1 MIYIS
6 MNNRT
11 RTNVSRNRARITTSH
26 AYHFRP
32 RVGAYC
38 IRPTNAPERGEYVQN
53 HINVSCALKR
63 IPQNRMNPA
72 YIRKWMTQIHGI
84 RFLPK
89 TFVGRMQYAP
99 TRGRKRYVQGG
110 GVRFL
115 PKTSVGRMQYAPT
128 RGRKWYAQDC
138 GIHDWTQE
146 RYVQGRNVLV
156 WDREG
161 RVRSCREIAWAENI
175 KWRECYLVALIEQLS
190 RKNVS

>member
-1 MIYIS
+1 

-11 RTNVSRNRARITTSH
+11 RTNVSRNRARITRNRMTIS
-26 AYHFRP
+26 YP
-32 RVGAYC
+32 RVGRNR
-38 IRPTNAPERGEYVQN
+38 IRPTNDPERGEYVQN
-53 HINVSCALKR
+53 RIKHSCA
-63 IPQNRMNPA
+63 
-72 YIRKWMTQIHGI
+72 RKWMTQIHGVRFLLKTSVGRMQYAPTRGRKWYVQGCGV

-89 TFVGRMQYAP
+89 TFIGRIQYAP

-146 RYVQGRNVLV
+146 RYVQGRNVLI

-161 RVRSCREIAWAENI
+161 CVRSCGGIAWAENI
-175 KWRECYLVALIEQLS
+175 K
-190 RKNVS
+190 

>member
-1 MIYIS
+1 
-6 MNNRT
+6 
-11 RTNVSRNRARITTSH
+11 
-26 AYHFRP
+26 
-32 RVGAYC
+32 
-38 IRPTNAPERGEYVQN
+38 
-53 HINVSCALKR
+53 
-63 IPQNRMNPA
+63 
-72 YIRKWMTQIHGI
+72 MTQIHGI

-89 TFVGRMQYAP
+89 T
-99 TRGRKRYVQGG
+99 
-110 GVRFL
+110 
-115 PKTSVGRMQYAPT
+115 SVGRIQYAPT

>member
-11 RTNVSRNRARITTSH
+11 RTNVSRIRARIPPFHT
-26 AYHFRP
+26 YRFRP

-53 HINVSCALKR
+53 RTNVSRTRSRMPPFRMTISCPRVGRNSIHPTNAPER
-63 IPQNRMNPA
+63 GEYVQNRTNVSRNRARITQNRTNPA

-99 TRGRKRYVQGG
+99 TRGRKWYAWDYV
-110 GVRFL
+110 VRDW
-115 PKTSVGRMQYAPT
+115 
-128 RGRKWYAQDC
+128 GRKWYARDC
-138 GIHDWTQE
+138 GIHDWTQK
-146 RYVQGRNVLV
+146 RYVKGCNALV
-156 WDREG
+156 
-161 RVRSCREIAWAENI
+161 
-175 KWRECYLVALIEQLS
+175 
-190 RKNVS
+190 